1 MSVDIL
7 ALRMAFL
14 LLPGIVAYGIVAALA
29 PQRDRTNTVI
39 AILVII
45 LGLISYALI
54 AVIGQMLPP
63 NLARTLDIPTL
74 PLIFRTEA
82 FTPSTP
88 INFVEIIY
96 GTFVAALLGVA
107 LSVNINYSLL
117 IRLCR
122 LMRLTNRHGD
132 ADTWSFLFNS
142 GSVKGWVTVRNWEN
156 NLVYDGY
163 VEAFS
168 AGKQDREL
176 ILSRVKIY
184 HNITGAEIDS
194 VPVLYLSFPKDKV
207 ALEFRSPL

>member
-1 MSVDIL
+1 MSVDVL
-7 ALRMAFL
+7 TLRMAFL
-14 LLPGIVAYGIVAALA
+14 LLPGIVAYGIIAALA

-39 AILVII
+39 AILVIM
-45 LGLISYALI
+45 LGLISYALV
-54 AVIGQMLPP
+54 AVVGQVLP
-63 NLARTLDIPTL
+63 AGWAKALDVPTL

-96 GTFVAALLGVA
+96 GALIAALLGVA

-122 LMRLTNRHGD
+122 LLRLTNRHGD

-142 GSVKGWVTVRNWEN
+142 RSVKGWVTVRNWEN
-156 NLVYDGY
+156 NIVYDGY

-184 HNITGAEIDS
+184 NNMTGAEVDS